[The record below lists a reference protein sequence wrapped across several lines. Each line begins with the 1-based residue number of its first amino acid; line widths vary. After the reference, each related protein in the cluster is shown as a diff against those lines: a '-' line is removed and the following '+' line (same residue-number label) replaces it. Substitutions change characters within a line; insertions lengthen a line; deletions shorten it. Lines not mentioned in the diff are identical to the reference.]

1 VKVAEGMLPV
11 GLAKAGDGWLW
22 HSGMIGSM
30 SEVGLGCFGVFKVE
44 KARDMMV
51 NITGGWESTAL
62 CGLLL

>member
-1 VKVAEGMLPV
+1 
-11 GLAKAGDGWLW
+11 
-22 HSGMIGSM
+22 MIGSM